1 MEKKKTHYEKHLH
14 MTRLELY
21 FFFAIFKVT
30 SINKLFLNESIEI
43 LINFVLLIEH
53 GSIFPLLFDMYFLLI
68 NTFLAKGRHF
78 IKVALYRL
86 NSRKNKVPK
95 FSIIF
100 FLNTPNKN
108 MFSRPTLFVIH
119 Q

>member
-1 MEKKKTHYEKHLH
+1 